1 MIIFVMDIIV
11 MERSRPHVIVLTA
24 HYIIKYTKEAHL
36 MITKITVSH
45 ISVKPTS
52 QAKTNAKQT

>member
-1 MIIFVMDIIV
+1 MGIIV

-36 MITKITVSH
+36 TITKITVSH